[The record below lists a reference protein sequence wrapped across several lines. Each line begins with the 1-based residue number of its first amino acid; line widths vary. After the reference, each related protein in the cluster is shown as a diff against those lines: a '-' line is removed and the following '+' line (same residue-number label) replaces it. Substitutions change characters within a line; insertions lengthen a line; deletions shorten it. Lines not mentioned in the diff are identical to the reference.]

1 MLKETLKQFGKRW
14 FICIVFGFD
23 LLILVALSEVIRNIF
38 VGLSPNSFDLSNWL
52 ILFFWIFLLVPL
64 FIMPLWY
71 FSPFAIKK
79 LLVTFGLSDES
90 PIVEKPKTEESKKT
104 TKKERHLLLS
114 KWFYYGLIAVVLL
127 ILTVL
132 SLYGISVGYDIALRF
147 LPTLGGLWFTFGIFY
162 VFFDVREKLEW
173 KSVEGKVMKGI
184 EREIDSI
191 FTELSLMCRV
201 NMIFF
206 GESGITEEA
215 LKKRKEEE
223 LERLANN
230 IELNQDIVD
239 EIFEKGRAG
248 VALELASYFDKHRI
262 LLSEIET
269 KYPKFLDPQL
279 QTALMEIQE
288 YLGYLRYEL
297 RVMPVKKE
305 RFYKDLFE
313 IIGKIMKAM
322 NEAKNRLK
330 Q

>member
-1 MLKETLKQFGKRW
+1 MKDTLKQLGKRW
-14 FICIVFGFD
+14 FLCVVFGFD
-23 LLILVALSEVIRNIF
+23 LLVLVMLSEAIRSMII
-38 VGLSPNSFDLSNWL
+38 GLSPDSYSVGNWVTV
-52 ILFFWIFLLVPL
+52 FFWIFILVPL
-64 FIMPLWY
+64 ILVPLWY
-71 FSPFAIKK
+71 GSPYAIKK
-79 LLVTFGLSDES
+79 LLVTFGLSEEL
-90 PIVEKPKTEESKKT
+90 PIVEKPKTEKNEKPM
-104 TKKERHLLLS
+104 TKKCGLLLS

-127 ILTVL
+127 ILTIL
-132 SLYGISVGYDIALRF
+132 SLYGISVSYDITLRF

-173 KSVEGKVMKGI
+173 KSVEGKVMKRIDG
-184 EREIDSI
+184 EIDSI
-191 FTELSLMCRV
+191 FTELSLMCEV

-206 GESGITEEA
+206 GESGITEEV
-215 LKKRKEEE
+215 LRKQKEEE

-230 IELNQDIVD
+230 IELNQHTVD
-239 EIFEKGRAG
+239 EIFEKGRDG

-297 RVMPVKKE
+297 RVMPMKKE
-305 RFYKDLFE
+305 RFYKDLSK

-322 NEAKNRLK
+322 NEAKNKLK